1 MLNKLLSGRW
11 LFTVAAA
18 LVFLILSVNKVLPV
32 DKVTEIV
39 LVVVMAYFGR
49 PDRTQNGGAK

>member
-11 LFTVAAA
+11 LFTVVAA

-32 DKVTEIV
+32 DKVTEVI

-49 PDRTQNGGAK
+49 PDRPANGQPK